1 MILMRSSFVLALAG
15 ALALGCVACAGS
27 RSSDQSSK
35 KYEAPDERFV
45 FFAPSRTDL
54 QPDAYF
60 SIGYVTA
67 LLDQNA
73 AYHVLIVG
81 HADQHVKSETN
92 REMGFKRARTVRKAL
107 MDQGIAAARILIAC
121 PRESTESTM
130 SSLSRRADMFVHDPV
145 QDEASNRVGY
155 PVEIK
160 NE

>member
-1 MILMRSSFVLALAG
+1 MIRALPPLTLALAL
-15 ALALGCVACAGS
+15 ALALGCAGA
-27 RSSDQSSK
+27 RPSDHASK

-45 FFAPSRTDL
+45 FFAANRTDL
-54 QPDAYF
+54 QSDAYF

-67 LLDQNA
+67 LLDQNPGF
-73 AYHVLIVG
+73 HVLIVG
-81 HADQHVKSETN
+81 HADQHVKSDAN
-92 REMGFKRARTVRKAL
+92 RETSFKRARAVRKAL

-121 PRESTESTM
+121 PREPSESTM
-130 SSLSRRADMFVHDPV
+130 SSLSRRADMFVHDPL

>member
-1 MILMRSSFVLALAG
+1 MSRKRTPFVLALAG
-15 ALALGCVACAGS
+15 ALALGCAGL
-27 RSSDQSSK
+27 RAPDQGTR

-45 FFAPSRTDL
+45 FFAPNRTDL
-54 QPDAYF
+54 QSDAYF

-73 AYHVLIVG
+73 GYYVLIVG
-81 HADQHVKSETN
+81 HADQHVKSEAN
-92 REMGFKRARTVRKAL
+92 REMGFKRARAVRKAL

-121 PRESTESTM
+121 PREPTESTM
-130 SSLSRRADMFVHDPV
+130 SSLSRRADMFVHDPL

>member
-1 MILMRSSFVLALAG
+1 MTRLLRPLSLALAG
-15 ALALGCVACAGS
+15 ALVLGCAGAGS
-27 RSSDQSSK
+27 RDQAAK

-45 FFAPSRTDL
+45 FFAANRTDL
-54 QPDAYF
+54 QSDAYF

-73 AYHVLIVG
+73 SYHVLIVG
-81 HADQHVKSETN
+81 HADQHVKSDAN
-92 REMGFKRARTVRKAL
+92 RETSFKRARAVRKAL
-107 MDQGIAAARILIAC
+107 MDQGIAPARILIAC
-121 PRESTESTM
+121 PREPSESTM
-130 SSLSRRADMFVHDPV
+130 SSLSRRADMFVHDPL

>member
-1 MILMRSSFVLALAG
+1 MRVRGPLVLALAS
-15 ALALGCVACAGS
+15 ALALGCAGG
-27 RSSDQSSK
+27 RASDQSSK

-45 FFAPSRTDL
+45 FFAANRTDL

-73 AYHVLIVG
+73 SYHVLIVG
-81 HADQHVKSETN
+81 HADQHVKSDAN
-92 REMGFKRARTVRKAL
+92 REMGFKRARAVRKAL

-121 PRESTESTM
+121 PREPTESTM

-145 QDEASNRVGY
+145 QDEASTRVGY